1 MVFNNFELIIMYI
14 YVRKQGGPWSQGTET
29 SEIRGKTELYL
40 SGKIYSEYRLRTGFA
55 LYGYVDIQ
63 SASIHRTL
71 HNHDKM

>member
-1 MVFNNFELIIMYI
+1 MVMDFEILSILCIREKTGRTMES
-14 YVRKQGGPWSQGTET
+14 GEET

-40 SGKIYSEYRLRTGFA
+40 SGKIYSKYRLRTGFA

-63 SASIHRTL
+63 SASIHRTF